1 MAVWNKIW
9 DEVIHADANAICA
22 RKYAN
27 VQRRIQLAYKI
38 LIPLLSGLSAFA
50 IKYDYANAAF
60 CSAVIC
66 CGSTIAKAVFPQVIL
81 SELDIERLSKL
92 HTEFINYREKVEGL
106 MERFKNDKELK
117 DEDALKELLR
127 LKKSITEQNA
137 ELDKLVLWIPSFI
150 DKHIT
155 IESDRYL
162 SAVHKNKYQE

>member
-50 IKYDYANAAF
+50 
-60 CSAVIC
+60 VILC
-66 CGSTIAKAVFPQVIL
+66 VSTIAKAVFPQLIL
-81 SELDIERLSKL
+81 SELDIQRLSKL